1 MRIYYYVSPH
11 DHWIGSI
18 FIKNGMLV
26 GSFNPNKAKDLGEVV
41 GIPRDT
47 IHIGSPYIFEGMML
61 SNDWN

>member
-1 MRIYYYVSPH
+1 
-11 DHWIGSI
+11 
-18 FIKNGMLV
+18 MLV